1 MNQEQKH
8 RQKRPLTRNGGDYK
22 TAWCRIEA
30 ATRDRHKAEA
40 AALGLSI
47 YDYTAL
53 LLERAEPQLP
63 H

>member
-1 MNQEQKH
+1 MDQEQQH
-8 RQKRPLTRNGGDYK
+8 CQERPLTRNGGKYK
-22 TAWCRIEA
+22 AVSCRIEA

-40 AALGLSI
+40 AALNMSI